1 MPEKD
6 ELDLLLDSALATYA
20 DPGPD
25 SGLEQRVLA
34 GLEAARKSGERSGGF
49 AGRRRWLPWIIA
61 VPAAAGLLIL
71 WLSNARIVRV
81 PATQPPSAL
90 QANRSQPSSPGS
102 SSTPQQER
110 PSGAKARNA
119 FRVGTARLKSCPDT
133 KPMRAPG
140 ACAATQPAVSP
151 ESQIANAAL
160 PKLDVFPTPA
170 PLSAEERTLVAVAD
184 AGPPPQREALI
195 VSQKNLDTPLNIAA
209 LNIPP
214 LAAPGEGKN

>member
-34 GLEAARKSGERSGGF
+34 GLEAARKSGERPRAF
-49 AGRRRWLPWIIA
+49 AATRRWLPWAIA
-61 VPAAAGLLIL
+61 VPVAAGLLIL
-71 WLSNARIVRV
+71 WLSNARIVRT
-81 PATQPPSAL
+81 PATQPQSTL

-102 SSTPQQER
+102 ISTPQQER
-110 PSGAKARNA
+110 PSGAKAPKASRI
-119 FRVGTARLKSCPDT
+119 RTAPLKSCPDPE
-133 KPMRAPG
+133 PMRAPG
-140 ACAATQPAVSP
+140 TCPATELAVSP
-151 ESQIANAAL
+151 GSQIAHAAL

-184 AGPPPQREALI
+184 AGPPPQRDALI
-195 VSQKNLDTPLNIAA
+195 ESQKNLDTPLNIAA